1 MLNRS
6 LAIDQKRN
14 WNRGLLLTVLRK
26 AWHVLNWLHGEIKA
40 EYSQSNR
47 IWGTCLYYGPGTDC
61 FGVPRLRPDWAI
73 ETKRTALVSCMEV
86 FSKHKGKALRDWQ
99 TVNYKGT
106 WKRKIRNLTFA
117 CDSLSSYLG
126 HAFAWAAGVSL
137 RSLQVTRPK
146 QNGCQGGSSTE

>member
-26 AWHVLNWLHGEIKA
+26 AWHVLKGLHGEIKA
-40 EYSQSNR
+40 EYSQSHR
-47 IWGTCLYYGPGTDC
+47 IGHMPLLWSGADC

-73 ETKRTALVSCMEV
+73 ETKRTALVRCMEV

-137 RSLQVTRPK
+137 RFLQVTRPK